1 MIRRIVCEV
10 SETEIGD
17 SETKA
22 RESER
27 EAVRSE
33 TRDSESGA
41 GVVGLKNGDGEL
53 DDKIMTSKTE
63 AE

>member
-22 RESER
+22 RESE
-27 EAVRSE
+27 SE

-41 GVVGLKNGDGEL
+41 GVVGSKNGAGEL